1 MILEEKSY
9 LQIIDTLN
17 ELSIYA
23 QRLPKSYIKLDEED
37 IRDQIV
43 NALNLKLKT
52 ATATGET
59 FNVKGKT
66 DIIIIENKIIYFIAK
81 CKIWKGSSLF
91 KEAIEQLLSYVSEDI
106 FYTSLIIFNKN
117 KGEIIDSAIK
127 VLKTHPNY
135 LNQISQNRFK
145 FKHPRN
151 EKYELEVSLIIFNLV

>member
-1 MILEEKSY
+1 MNIVEANIKKEKIMILEEKSY

-66 DIIIIENKIIYFIAK
+66 DIIIIENKIIYFIAE
-81 CKIWKGSSLF
+81 CKIW
-91 KEAIEQLLSYVSEDI
+91 
-106 FYTSLIIFNKN
+106 TRT
-117 KGEIIDSAIK
+117 K
-127 VLKTHPNY
+127 VK
-135 LNQISQNRFK
+135 
-145 FKHPRN
+145 
-151 EKYELEVSLIIFNLV
+151 